1 MTQFDQMTKK
11 ELREYIRKNPTDD
24 AAIRV
29 RIKQIEQNP
38 KIVAVPYG
46 ISGVEIEK
54 ILRKRENH

>member
-1 MTQFDQMTKK
+1 MTQFDQMTEN

-24 AAIRV
+24 EAIRA

-38 KIVAVPYG
+38 QAITVPYG
-46 ISGVEIEK
+46 ISGVEIER

>member
-1 MTQFDQMTKK
+1 MTQFDKMTEK
-11 ELREYIRKNPTDD
+11 ELRDYIRKNPTDD

-38 KIVAVPYG
+38 QAVTVPYG
-46 ISGVEIEK
+46 TSGVEIER